1 MNWFVPFSCCTSIA
15 QVRRSRRGLLLDLDP
30 CVSLRRSFTVFF
42 CAAVAQDHHSTAEK
56 PFRCSPSVAGTKK
69 SLLRRSHY
77 PCFCT
82 RHDVRR
88 CHVRLCAG
96 LDSLSSAL
104 RGVVAFVFGENRG
117 KTFGFLM
124 RSATR
129 PRYFTH
135 ARSHHTAVG
144 KGVRRWAATHSCTRQ
159 LGNSQL
165 ASSISSSHSHLAVLT
180 HFAPALAMTWKML
193 WPRVQLLHC
202 KKTGLLI
209 IKGGQFVLCTL

>member
-1 MNWFVPFSCCTSIA
+1 M
-15 QVRRSRRGLLLDLDP
+15 
-30 CVSLRRSFTVFF
+30 CVFAAIFHRLF

-144 KGVRRWAATHSCTRQ
+144 KGVRRWAATHSAPDNWGILSLRAAF
-159 LGNSQL
+159 LHH
-165 ASSISSSHSHLAVLT
+165 ILT
-180 HFAPALAMTWKML
+180 
-193 WPRVQLLHC
+193 WPFSLILLQR
-202 KKTGLLI
+202 LR
-209 IKGGQFVLCTL
+209 